1 MPWDGIKR
9 RSEDKGIESPE
20 AVLARIDERTQNINE
35 KLVAHMVSFEVHK
48 VDDDKNFRGL
58 YKTVY
63 IGVGIVLA
71 LQFVGFMIHK

>member
-1 MPWDGIKR
+1 MEGWGR
-9 RSEDKGIESPE
+9 RMEDKGQDSPQTM
-20 AVLARIDERTQNINE
+20 LARIDERTKNMNE
-35 KLVAHMVSFEVHK
+35 KLIAHMVSFEVHK

-58 YKTVY
+58 YRTVY